1 MLHQN
6 NHILFVV
13 INHAHHHRRRN
24 SLEQGGAVM
33 CTIAT
38 SSSKYTQEKKLVN
51 NMQMRRP
58 APPSKQCAFPAWK
71 NASTNSMQFHAYAAG
86 TYTLLNPR
94 INRSTRA
101 TPDHGCGVSTWSEEH
116 WRRLEVSEPLKHEL
130 DRLSPSYTCLNNPEL
145 PVFLCWCS
153 DLSISRH
160 YFPHL
165 HGCGQRCYKFTR
177 LELVSECQLPEC
189 LLYIAMSSS

>member
-1 MLHQN
+1 M
-6 NHILFVV
+6 VRPCSV
-13 INHAHHHRRRN
+13 T
-24 SLEQGGAVM
+24 SGGAMESCWACMV
-33 CTIAT
+33 
-38 SSSKYTQEKKLVN
+38 L
-51 NMQMRRP
+51 QMMP
-58 APPSKQCAFPAWK
+58 LLHSIVGSQFTGCKHAPPSKQCVFPAWK